1 MAASSGC
8 FKGCLLAI
16 FALVIVPTVCVVM
29 MPDTPDRP
37 SSTPPPQDL
46 TAQFEAGINGN
57 MPCPQLFEIRNKLRR
72 GKPEDYQERLNEKLR
87 SVGCYSSTS
96 QRTGST
102 PQPSTAPTPQPR
114 PSSNLTLTF
123 DDGSKLEL
131 TNVRNIQD
139 GACGPR
145 RMARFAPEQGGGEME
160 VMVYLNRKGEVVS
173 IRVPQA
179 GNQAI
184 YGTEG
189 IECLMNWETNRMEY
203 MTEAEYKKHEKAA
216 GK

>member
-1 MAASSGC
+1 MAVSRA

-16 FALVIVPTVCVVM
+16 FALVIVPTVCIMM

-37 SSTPPPQDL
+37 SSTRP
-46 TAQFEAGINGN
+46 
-57 MPCPQLFEIRNKLRR
+57 
-72 GKPEDYQERLNEKLR
+72 
-87 SVGCYSSTS
+87 SSGTS
-96 QRTGST
+96 
-102 PQPSTAPTPQPR
+102 APR
-114 PSSNLTLTF
+114 PSAGSQLTVTF
-123 DDGSKLEL
+123 DDGSKVTL

-145 RMARFAPEQGGGEME
+145 RMAMFTGPAGSME

-179 GNQAI
+179 GNEAI
-184 YGTEG
+184 YSTEG

-203 MTEAEYKKHEKAA
+203 MTEAEYQRHAKAA